1 MATPAIDP
9 YYYASRM
16 RELAGQKELTTGR
29 GLTSDETTGILG
41 AELQARYAAEDRR
54 RQYALQQEQL
64 AIQKDAN
71 ERAAKAAESQALAA
85 TVGGVGQLALGS
97 AALYG
102 TGKQAGW
109 WGATA
114 ATPAI
119 GSGSSV
125 PAITATGGY
134 GTGVGGQTAAA
145 WGGSVGTAG
154 TGGTATTPAIAGTS
168 TPATSGISSVA
179 LPAAGVAADIWS
191 AETIRRGTSS
201 YGRGGQSGT
210 PWADDTGW
218 GVAANLI
225 FPLPGAIGGITG
237 TAKKGFEDVTG
248 VKSVICT
255 ELSRQGYIPKEI
267 LDYEHLYR
275 LKHIDHVAY
284 AGYRKLADPII
295 PLMQKSKIV
304 TWLIL
309 PFGKGVA
316 YEMAHRANPEI
327 KGSKIGCF
335 VLKHGLPI
343 CRWIFRREC
352 KWQTS

>member
-9 YYYASRM
+9 YYYQSRM

-29 GLTSDETTGILG
+29 GLTSAETTGILD
-41 AELQARYAAEDRR
+41 AELQSRYAAEDRR

-71 ERAAKAAESQALAA
+71 ERAAKAAEGQALAA

-109 WGATA
+109 WGAT
-114 ATPAI
+114 TPAVI
-119 GSGSSV
+119 GTGV
-125 PAITATGGY
+125 PAVSAADTAALASTAAIDPATGLVTTGYGGVAGTPATGG
-134 GTGVGGQTAAA
+134 VGG
-145 WGGSVGTAG
+145 GV
-154 TGGTATTPAIAGTS
+154 
-168 TPATSGISSVA
+168 SSVA
-179 LPAAGVAADIWS
+179 LPAAAAAADIWS
-191 AETIRRGTSS
+191 AETIRRGTSA
-201 YGRGGQSGT
+201 YGRGGQSVT

-225 FPLPGAIGGITG
+225 FPLPGAIGGAVNTVKTSFEKLTG
-237 TAKKGFEDVTG
+237 T
-248 VKSVICT
+248 KSVICT
-255 ELSRQGYIPKEI
+255 ELSRQGYIPQEI
-267 LDYEHLYR
+267 LDYEHIYR
-275 LKHIDHVAY
+275 LRHIGY
-284 AGYRKLADPII
+284 GEYTGYRKLADPII

-327 KGSKIGCF
+327 KGSRIGCF

-343 CRWIFRREC
+343 CRWIAKRRKSLC
-352 KWQTS
+352 LIY